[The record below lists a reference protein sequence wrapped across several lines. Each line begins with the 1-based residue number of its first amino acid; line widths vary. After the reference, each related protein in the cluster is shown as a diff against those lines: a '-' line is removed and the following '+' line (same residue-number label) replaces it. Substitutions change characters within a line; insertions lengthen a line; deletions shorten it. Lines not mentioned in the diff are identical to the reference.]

1 VGSSPT
7 FSTTPRENKMNNV
20 SIKSKV
26 VTDYWKEFYTEDKI
40 CSLCGNRGVIDTS
53 GVMSPI
59 GINVG
64 RKNFCICPNGQD
76 LRNTYAKDSGD
87 RKIMP

>member
-1 VGSSPT
+1 MDNP
-7 FSTTPRENKMNNV
+7 N
-20 SIKSKV
+20 IKSKP
-26 VTDYWKEFYTEDKI
+26 VTDYWREFYTEDKV
-40 CSLCGNRGVIDTS
+40 CSLCGNRGVVDTS

-76 LRNTYAKDSGD
+76 LRTKYVKNSGD
-87 RKIMP
+87 KKIMP